1 MRQARKYY
9 GQNAEDAL
17 LWAVFDK
24 QETGCYIDV
33 GAFDG
38 IHLSNSYS
46 FEQHGWVG
54 ICVEAHPDFY
64 PVLARQR
71 PKTVCVHAACVGPGQ
86 GSTVEFLTEPL
97 GLLSGI
103 QADQTS
109 DMPQRYATRGMVFEG
124 FQRKVVPAMTLDEII
139 EKCGFTTKP
148 IDFLTMDVE
157 GTELEA
163 LHGFGHDARVILVEA
178 NDEEATKKLHDYL
191 ASRGYTLGR
200 TVKQNLFFARDQ
212 RDAEILRTARIDVYT
227 EPTLHPLGKQATL
240 AEHVGQH
247 VCLG

>member
-1 MRQARKYY
+1 MDQIRKYY

-24 QETGCYIDV
+24 QETGIYIDV

-46 FEQHGWVG
+46 FEQCGWEG

-64 PVLARQR
+64 PILAKQR
-71 PKTVCVHAACVGPGQ
+71 PKAVCVQAACVGPGQ
-86 GSTVEFLTEPL
+86 GPTVEFLTEPL
-97 GLLSGI
+97 GLLSGLR
-103 QADQTS
+103 ADQTPN
-109 DMPQRYATRGMVFEG
+109 MQQRYAARGMTFEG
-124 FQRKVVPAMTLDEII
+124 FQRKVVPAMTLNEFI
-139 EKCGFTTKP
+139 EKSGFAAKR

-163 LHGFGHDARVILVEA
+163 LQGFSHDARVILVEA
-178 NDEEATKKLHDYL
+178 NDEAAAKKLYDYL
-191 ASRGYTLGR
+191 VGRGYTLGR
-200 TVKQNLFFARDQ
+200 VVKQNLFFARDQ

-227 EPTLHPLGKQATL
+227 EWTPHPLGRQATL
-240 AEHVGQH
+240 AAGKR